1 MALLRGLAVGLSLR
15 SRMDWALQA
24 GSDGLMMEPSHVG
37 ETYDH
42 PLPGRISL
50 MTLIEKLRSLAHE
63 LAGEAWDF
71 ERRQL
76 AAQADVRRRA
86 ARVLMTQADSIQR
99 EDAMFE
105 DPRAGFD

>member
-1 MALLRGLAVGLSLR
+1 MMGL
-15 SRMDWALQA
+15 
-24 GSDGLMMEPSHVG
+24 SHVG

-50 MTLIEKLRSLAHE
+50 MTRIEKLRSLARE
-63 LAGEAWDF
+63 LAGEAWDY

-76 AAQADVRRRA
+76 AAQAYVRRRA
-86 ARVLMTQADSIQR
+86 ARVLMTQADTIQR

-105 DPRAGFD
+105 DPPAEFY